1 MHLKGYKYGPKYSN
15 PYNAYHSNRSTVD
28 LKDFQNHFLDCPRS
42 SCSPWFPFGVRFES
56 LFGPLYLNWET
67 LNAICF
73 NVNLITLETLDLV
86 SGSQHQSNRKRDRPD
101 PRVRF
106 KNPFAYINTPSRAT
120 NVILVLMQ
128 RIITVYMLDTKTLV
142 TL

>member
-1 MHLKGYKYGPKYSN
+1 MVQN
-15 PYNAYHSNRSTVD
+15 TVTHTM
-28 LKDFQNHFLDCPRS
+28 LIIQIVQQLQNHFLDCPRS
-42 SCSPWFPFGVRFES
+42 SCSPWFPFGVRFEL

-67 LNAICF
+67 LNAISF

-106 KNPFAYINTPSRAT
+106 KNPFAYINTPSRASLRYECHISV
-120 NVILVLMQ
+120 NAAYYHSIYV
-128 RIITVYMLDTKTLV
+128 RH
-142 TL
+142 